1 MSNPDTL
8 FLLVKEDIHFDR
20 LLNQAHQVVE
30 DQAGKLWTDT
40 AEHDPGM
47 TILEGICYGASDLA
61 YRHTLPLQDLLTPAL
76 SEPQK
81 GIFPREFGPHR
92 ALTCGPITADDYR
105 KALLDLHSND
115 WPVEN
120 AGHEGDFLFRN
131 VQLVREPEAER
142 YAYWYDSEKREYS
155 FVETDK
161 AKKLTLRGNYWLYLE
176 PTRHTQLDTAAAQEQ
191 LSAFLMENRNIGEA
205 VSQINWLEPVDFP
218 LLLDIELGDD
228 TQNIASIF
236 ANVYSAV
243 EQFMMPRAL
252 RYSTGTLQQ
261 RGMSHDDIFDG
272 PQLKYGWIP
281 ELAPNRDYTQGVTL
295 NLSRLVNVLLGIDGI
310 KNITRMVLGESY
322 DKNKIT
328 PIADDTWSWRIAAGC
343 YPRLWGADPI
353 HLLAQQD
360 GPLRVIAKGGISVS
374 VSEKDIIKRLPPVE
388 MIQNTPVI
396 LHYGQHR
403 DVGSYH
409 PVSDTLPPCYQ
420 LQQSLQTLSEPD
432 RLRVLALHQFMLP
445 FEQLLA
451 NGCQQLA
458 MLPQLLA
465 FQREGIRVWGAQW
478 PFKSGS
484 VNDEAHKDYVAE
496 LKEWQEEIAQ
506 DTEQELN
513 IINYLLGYFATQRA
527 PRTFTTNASEFLAV
541 QQGYLSQQ
549 TVLTYHRDNIRID
562 QVSSLQKRIAARMGL
577 GKELFKPQPDLSQLP
592 FYLIEHRALLPIK
605 PNADFDTE
613 QTPDSVQIQDDEN
626 KQPHLVINQSG
637 IGNKLTPGQVVN
649 LTLYEGQAGEN
660 KFILRG
666 QMIAKIE
673 ADSIWLNM
681 SNSVQLAHNID
692 RVMAAAAIG
701 KLHWQNSLVW
711 LEDMSYRLAY
721 ASDQTKDGEQ
731 LPANQRRLTRTD
743 QTPFPALIKL
753 GTEITLAANIGLVS
767 NVSYT
772 QETTQTLYAKVVSF
786 DRIQGTLIIERLDV
800 STLAFPSPE
809 DDWRYNWHFSGD
821 EYERTDRFSF
831 VISVVI
837 NSALISMPGVDPYKL
852 EEWVKDTVLSEF
864 PAHISM
870 IIHWMDNRQF
880 SNFGRTY
887 QRWQNNGAPLGDA
900 AYSILETL
908 TLGKLPSGFIGIGTM
923 RIATPAQRTEVIGSN
938 ETEWNTDKIIQ
949 NELFYVPKES

>member
-8 FLLVKEDIHFDR
+8 FLLVKEDIHFDK

-30 DQAGKLWTDT
+30 QQTGKLWTDT
-40 AEHDPGM
+40 AEHDPGV
-47 TILEGICYGASDLA
+47 TILEGVCYGASDLA
-61 YRHTLPLQDLLTPAL
+61 YRHTLPLQDLLTPAV
-76 SEPQK
+76 SEQQE
-81 GIFPREFGPHR
+81 GVFPREFGPHR

-131 VQLVREPEAER
+131 VQLVREPEYER
-142 YAYWYDSEKREYS
+142 YTYWYDSTKREYS
-155 FVETDK
+155 FVETDN

-176 PTRHTQLDTAAAQEQ
+176 PTRQTQRDPAAAKEQ
-191 LSAFLMENRNIGEA
+191 LNAFLTENRNIGEA

-228 TQNIASIF
+228 TQNIANIF

-261 RGMSHDDIFDG
+261 RGMSNDDIFDG

-281 ELAPNRDYTQGVTL
+281 ELAPDRDYTQGVTL
-295 NLSRLVNVLLGIDGI
+295 NLSRLANVLLGIDGI
-310 KNITRMVLGESY
+310 KNITRMVLGDY
-322 DKNKIT
+322 DSNKIT
-328 PIADDTWSWRIAAGC
+328 PVADDTWSWKIAAGC
-343 YPRLWGADPI
+343 YPRLWGANPI

-360 GPLRVIAKGGISVS
+360 SPLRVIAKGGISVT
-374 VSEKDIIKRLPPVE
+374 VSEQDIINSFPPIE
-388 MIQNTPVI
+388 MIQNSPVT

-409 PVSDTLPPCYQ
+409 PVSDTLPPCYE
-420 LQQSLQTLSEPD
+420 LQQSLQILADPD
-432 RLRVLALHQFMLP
+432 RSRVLALHQFMLP

-465 FQREGIRVWGAQW
+465 FQRKGIRVWGTQW

-484 VNDEAHKDYVAE
+484 VNDEAHKDYAAE
-496 LKEWQEEIAQ
+496 LKDWQEGIAQ

-527 PRTFTTNASEFLAV
+527 PRTFTSEASDFLAV

-577 GKELFKPQPDLSQLP
+577 GGGLFKPQPDLSRLP

-605 PNADFDTE
+605 PNDKFDYE
-613 QTPDSVQIQDDEN
+613 QTPDSVTLDDEN
-626 KQPHLVINQSG
+626 SPSYLVITQRG
-637 IGNKLTPGQVVN
+637 IGDKLTPGQVVN
-649 LTLYEGQAGEN
+649 LTLYEGEVGEN

-666 QMIAKIE
+666 QMIAKTDT
-673 ADSIWLNM
+673 DSIWLNI
-681 SNSVQLAHNID
+681 SNSAQLGHNLA
-692 RVMAAAAIG
+692 RVMAAAENS
-701 KLHWQNSLVW
+701 KLYWQNSLVW

-721 ASDQTKDGEQ
+721 ASDQTQNGVQ

-743 QTPFPALIKL
+743 QTPFPALIRV
-753 GTEITLAANIGLVS
+753 GSEITLIRNFGIGNITRDVAPELNARVI
-767 NVSYT
+767 
-772 QETTQTLYAKVVSF
+772 SF
-786 DRIQGTLIIERLDV
+786 DRIQGTLIIERLET
-800 STLAFPSPE
+800 STLPFPSPE

-831 VISVVI
+831 VISVVV

-852 EEWVKDTVLSEF
+852 EEWVKDTILTEF

-870 IIHWMDNRQF
+870 IIHWMDNSKF
-880 SNFGRTY
+880 LNFGRTY

-900 AYSILETL
+900 AYSILENL
-908 TLGKLPSGFIGIGTM
+908 TLGRLPSGFIGIGIM
-923 RIATPAQRTEVIGSN
+923 RIATPAQRTEVIGSDEN
-938 ETEWNTDKIIQ
+938 EWNTDKIIQ

>member
-120 AGHEGDFLFRN
+120 AGNNGDFLFRN
-131 VQLVREPEAER
+131 VQLVREPEAKR
-142 YAYWYDSEKREYS
+142 YTYWYDSEKREYS
-155 FVETDK
+155 FVGTSN
-161 AKKLTLRGNYWLYLE
+161 ATKLTLRGNYWLYLE
-176 PTRHTQLDTAAAQEQ
+176 PTRQTQLNPAAAKEQ
-191 LSAFLMENRNIGEA
+191 LNAFLTENRNVGES
-205 VSQINWLEPVDFP
+205 VSHIVWLEPVDFP
-218 LLLDIELGDD
+218 LLLDIELDD
-228 TQNIASIF
+228 DAQDIASVY
-236 ANVYSAV
+236 AQVYSAV
-243 EQFMMPRAL
+243 EQYLMPRAL
-252 RYSTGTLQQ
+252 RSSTGTLQQ
-261 RGMSHDDIFDG
+261 RGISNDDIFDG

-281 ELAPNRDYTQGVTL
+281 ELAPDRDYTQGVTL
-295 NLSRLVNVLLGIDGI
+295 NLSRLANVLFGIDGI
-310 KNITRMVLGESY
+310 NNIARIVLRGDY

-328 PIADDTWSWRIAAGC
+328 PVVDDTWSWKIAAGC

-360 GPLRVIAKGGISVS
+360 GPLRVIAKGGISVT
-374 VSEKDIIKRLPPVE
+374 VSEQDIINSLPTVE
-388 MIQNTPVI
+388 MIHNAPVT
-396 LHYGQHR
+396 LGYGQHR

-409 PVSDTLPPCYQ
+409 PVSDTLPPCYE
-420 LQQSLQTLSEPD
+420 LQQSLQTLTDPD
-432 RLRVLALHQFMLP
+432 RSRVLALHQFMLP

-465 FQREGIRVWGAQW
+465 FQRKGSRVWGAQW

-484 VNDEAHKDYVAE
+484 VNDEAHKDYAAK
-496 LKEWQEEIAQ
+496 LKDWQQGMAQ

-527 PRTFTTNASEFLAV
+527 PRTFTTEASDFIEV
-541 QQGYLSQQ
+541 QQGYLAQQ

-562 QVSSLQKRIAARMGL
+562 QVSPLQKRIAARMGL
-577 GKELFKPQPDLSQLP
+577 GGELFKPQPDLGRLP

-605 PNADFDTE
+605 PNDKFDSE
-613 QTPDSVQIQDDEN
+613 QTPGSVALDDEDR
-626 KQPHLVINQSG
+626 PSYLVITQRG
-637 IGNKLTPGQVVN
+637 IGDELMPGQVVN
-649 LTLYEGQAGEN
+649 LTLYEGEN

-666 QMIAKIE
+666 QMIAKTDT
-673 ADSIWLNM
+673 DSIWLNIH
-681 SNSVQLAHNID
+681 NSAQLEYNLA
-692 RVMAAAAIG
+692 RVMAAAEAG
-701 KLHWQNSLVW
+701 NLHWQNSLVW
-711 LEDMSYRLAY
+711 LEDMNYRLAY
-721 ASDQTKDGEQ
+721 ASDQTLDGSP
-731 LPANQRRLTRTD
+731 LPVEQRRLTRTA
-743 QTPFPALIKL
+743 QTPFPALIKV
-753 GTEITLAANIGLVS
+753 GTEITLTSNLGLLS
-767 NVSYT
+767 
-772 QETTQTLYAKVVSF
+772 TTKDATPRLYAKVISF
-786 DRIQGTLIIERLDV
+786 DRIQGTLIIERLDT
-800 STLAFPSPE
+800 SSLPFPSPE
-809 DDWRYNWHFSGD
+809 EDWRYNWHFSGD